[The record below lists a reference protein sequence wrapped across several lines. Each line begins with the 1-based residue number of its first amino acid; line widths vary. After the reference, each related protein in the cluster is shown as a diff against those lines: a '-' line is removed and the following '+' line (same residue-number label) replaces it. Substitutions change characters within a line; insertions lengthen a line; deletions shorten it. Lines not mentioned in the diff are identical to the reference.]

1 MSLRMPTTTFGA
13 RRIRMI
19 RRAPLL
25 PALVFMLL
33 VTQVPFL
40 YTLVLSFLSW
50 NRDHPVFGH
59 SFAGLDNFRAV
70 FADDRL
76 RGALLVT
83 VELTVV
89 VVLLSVLLGLGL
101 ALILDRRFPGRG
113 IVRTL
118 LIAPFLIMPMA
129 AALLWKHAFYNAQ
142 FGLIN
147 AVLNAVR
154 GWFGVTAPTGWSI
167 LTEHPLLAVAFPL
180 VWQWTPFM
188 MLILLAGLQS
198 QPGDVLEAAKIDG
211 ATPWQTVRSI
221 TLPHLS
227 QYLQLSV
234 LLGSIYIIQAF
245 DAVYTVTRGVSGT
258 TTVPFA
264 IFETQVNSGDYGVTS
279 AQGVLVVAGTML
291 VATFALRAASSL
303 FREGDH

>member
-1 MSLRMPTTTFGA
+1 MTTTKFAAA
-13 RRIRMI
+13 RARMV

-25 PALVFMLL
+25 PAMVFLIA

-40 YTLVLSFLSW
+40 YTLALSFLSW
-50 NRDHPVFGH
+50 SRDHPELGR
-59 SFAGLDNFRAV
+59 SFAGFGNFGSV

-76 RGALLVT
+76 RGAVLVT

-89 VVLLSVLLGLGL
+89 VVLLSLLLGLGL

-113 IVRTL
+113 VVRTM
-118 LIAPFLIMPMA
+118 LIAPFLLMPMA

-142 FGLIN
+142 FGVVN
-147 AVLNAVR
+147 GVVNAVR
-154 GWFGVTAPTGWSI
+154 GWFGATAPTSWSI
-167 LTEHPLLAVAFPL
+167 LTEQPLLAVALPL

-211 ATPWQTVRSI
+211 ASPWQTFRGI

-245 DAVYTVTRGVSGT
+245 DAVDTVTRGVSGT
-258 TTVPFA
+258 TTLPFA

-279 AQGVLVVAGTML
+279 AAGVLVVVGTIV
-291 VATFALRAASSL
+291 VATFALRLVSSL
-303 FREGDH
+303 FKEGDH